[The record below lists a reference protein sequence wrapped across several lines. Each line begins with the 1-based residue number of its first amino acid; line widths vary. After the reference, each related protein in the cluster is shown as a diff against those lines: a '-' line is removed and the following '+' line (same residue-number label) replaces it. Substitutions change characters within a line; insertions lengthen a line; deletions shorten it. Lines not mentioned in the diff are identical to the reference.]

1 MTDTWLKAISDGRM
15 VGCVMVDFRK
25 AFGLVDHGLS
35 LQGLYSYKF
44 SQTSLFW
51 FTSYNSNITQ
61 QVVINEVNSD
71 KDDVECGVPQGSIR
85 VPLLFLSFSNDLPLS
100 LKNSISSVDLYAD
113 DTTIYDKKA
122 LKLNI
127 QNALALIHN

>member
-1 MTDTWLKAISDGRM
+1 M
-15 VGCVMVDFRK
+15 C
-25 AFGLVDHGLS
+25 
-35 LQGLYSYKF
+35 
-44 SQTSLFW
+44 LF
-51 FTSYNSNITQ
+51 Y
-61 QVVINEVNSD
+61 
-71 KDDVECGVPQGSIR
+71 
-85 VPLLFLSFSNDLPLS
+85 LSFSNDLPLS

>member
-1 MTDTWLKAISDGRM
+1 MTDTWLKAISDGKM
-15 VGCVMVDFRK
+15 GGCVMVDFRK
-25 AFGLVDHGLS
+25 AFDLVDHGLS

-44 SQTSLFW
+44 SHTSLFW

-85 VPLLFLSFSNDLPLS
+85 VPLLFV
-100 LKNSISSVDLYAD
+100 I
-113 DTTIYDKKA
+113 
-122 LKLNI
+122 
-127 QNALALIHN
+127 